1 VHQYPGSET
10 TSQRRPLLPTRKF
23 PTMLV
28 TTYRRL
34 PANAIRT
41 DPTALGETCPARLPA
56 RSSSPVTLAAAS
68 PLGIS
73 DSRPALHA
81 W

>member
-1 VHQYPGSET
+1 
-10 TSQRRPLLPTRKF
+10 
-23 PTMLV
+23 MLV